1 MMHILVPTRKGRWWY
16 ATAPVLSIARQW
28 SLYRRMV
35 ARDLSLRYRGSVLGA
50 VWSMLNPLS
59 LLVVFSFVFG
69 VVLNARWGVMPGA
82 NFPLLLFAGL
92 VPFIFLSESITR
104 APMLI
109 LENSNYVKKVVFPLE
124 LLPFVVTGSALVNL
138 GIALLILLLGQ
149 LWVMGGITYNWIFVP
164 LVMAPLAMLATGV
177 VMFMSSLGV
186 FIRDLAQMTSVIT
199 MLLMYM
205 SPILFPISMVPPA
218 YRPFLS
224 LNPLTLPV
232 TQLRQVTLEGRSPD
246 WAALGIYYLVAYTV
260 LVIGFWWFWRTKK
273 GFADVI

>member
-1 MMHILVPTRKGRWWY
+1 
-16 ATAPVLSIARQW
+16 
-28 SLYRRMV
+28 
-35 ARDLSLRYRGSVLGA
+35 
-50 VWSMLNPLS
+50 MLNPLS